1 MAPHDPRDPD
11 PAPPIKFQDT
21 YKSSAKWDGSYD
33 DMEKLLK
40 AMSPDA
46 LNNNHAS
53 YSAAAGLITD
63 SAETIYDTG
72 MRITEV
78 WKGDAAA
85 KMQEKLQ
92 QLWKTATTLGSNAGM
107 IENNLF
113 YNHSQTVKDAY
124 GSKPDKAH
132 HGFWDNPSD
141 DSGHGGLFNSGWF
154 ADHEKAA
161 QEKSDEVA
169 KKYMNDGY
177 MDNGNRS
184 LANMTSF
191 DNSGTPE
198 EMRVENPHLNPTDKP
213 DPTKNPKIPTGG
225 GGGGLG
231 GGGGGLGGGGGG
243 LPGGGGIHTPGNGG
257 FHTPTDGGGGG
268 LHTPGNPPGG
278 SDLSGFDPSGG
289 GGGGGGLSQGLG
301 GGGGGLGGGL
311 GGGGLGGGGGGL
323 GGGGGGF
330 AGSGLGGKSGGYG
343 GGKAAGAGLGSLSAE
358 EAAAQRAAQAGKA
371 GANGGMPMGGMGG
384 AGGQEE
390 ERERTTWLTEDED
403 VWGGDDPAAPPVIG

>member
-21 YKSSAKWDGSYD
+21 NKSTAQWDGSYD

-46 LNNNHAS
+46 LNTNHVA
-53 YSAAAGLITD
+53 YSAAASLITD
-63 SAETIYDTG
+63 SAETIYNTG

-85 KMQEKLQ
+85 HMQEKLQ
-92 QLWKTATTLGSNAGM
+92 QLWKTATTLGSNASM

-113 YNHSQTVKDAY
+113 YNHSQTVKDADA
-124 GSKPDKAH
+124 SKPGKPDEA
-132 HGFWDNPSD
+132 FWNPGD
-141 DSGHGGLFNSGWF
+141 DAGHGGLFNSGWF
-154 ADHEKAA
+154 ADHKKAQ
-161 QEKSDEVA
+161 QEKSDALA

-198 EMRVENPHLNPTDKP
+198 EMRVENPHLSPADKP
-213 DPTKNPKIPTGG
+213 DPTKGPHIPTGG
-225 GGGGLG
+225 GGGGG
-231 GGGGGLGGGGGG
+231 GGGGLPKGGVHTPTGGFHTPTGGFHTPTGSDNGGLPIGADGHGGSDLAGFHPAGGGGGGGADLGPGLGGGGGG
-243 LPGGGGIHTPGNGG
+243 LLG
-257 FHTPTDGGGGG
+257 
-268 LHTPGNPPGG
+268 
-278 SDLSGFDPSGG
+278 GG
-289 GGGGGGLSQGLG
+289 GGGGGGLP
-301 GGGGGLGGGL
+301 
-311 GGGGLGGGGGGL
+311 GGGL

-330 AGSGLGGKSGGYG
+330 AGAGMGGKS
-343 GGKAAGAGLGSLSAE
+343 AGLGSLSAE
-358 EAAAQRAAQAGKA
+358 EAAAQRAAMAGKA
-371 GANGGMPMGGMGG
+371 GANGGMPMGGGG
-384 AGGQEE
+384 GGGGQKE

-403 VWGGDDPAAPPVIG
+403 VWGGDDSAAPPVIG